1 MGFKNIPTFGTQE
14 ISGPVRLTRPSTS
27 PWSTRPAPTLSRR
40 SPRPSP
46 PPWHRTLAFPSPD
59 TPWSDTLPSDT
70 PDTLASPLLPD
81 TPDTPDT
88 LWPLPH
94 TKLVQPIPCTL
105 QSELYHECSDRLRH
119 TLQEGGGQ
127 WWLFFVVASVLRRTK
142 QCLKPAPVRRHNS

>member
-1 MGFKNIPTFGTQE
+1 M
-14 ISGPVRLTRPSTS
+14 
-27 PWSTRPAPTLSRR
+27 
-40 SPRPSP
+40 SP
-46 PPWHRTLAFPSPD
+46 PPFPLPD

-127 WWLFFVVASVLRRTK
+127 WRIRWHRPCCRIRRIRRTP
-142 QCLKPAPVRRHNS
+142 CCRIRRIR

>member
-1 MGFKNIPTFGTQE
+1 MGTHTVQEVSQAFATPLAQNVGVPVSVEQTHVAHGVAHVPTTV
-14 ISGPVRLTRPSTS
+14 PV
-27 PWSTRPAPTLSRR
+27 AG
-40 SPRPSP
+40 
-46 PPWHRTLAFPSPD
+46 HAVVGH
-59 TPWSDTLPSDT
+59 
-70 PDTLASPLLPD
+70 AAVGHAGYAGIPLLPD

>member
-1 MGFKNIPTFGTQE
+1 MGRTHQTVHQPLVHETRTHTVQEVSQAFATPLAQNVGVPVSVEQTHVAHGVAHVPT
-14 ISGPVRLTRPSTS
+14 P
-27 PWSTRPAPTLSRR
+27 
-40 SPRPSP
+40 
-46 PPWHRTLAFPSPD
+46 FPLPD

-127 WWLFFVVASVLRRTK
+127 WWLFFVVASVLR
-142 QCLKPAPVRRHNS
+142 